1 MSGNDRKPDET
12 EKTAVATSPA
22 ADQPTPAAEVAVEEP
37 ANDEIVK
44 LRADLAAAQDLQ
56 LRALAELDNYR
67 KRAARELQDQQRYAQ
82 LPLMRDVLPAL
93 DNVQRAI
100 DAAEKSHDA
109 AALLAGIKLVA
120 QQLQDVLKRQHCTV
134 IPALHAPFDPNVHE
148 AILQQPSAEVPPNTV
163 LQEVRPGYRL
173 FDRVVRPS
181 QVIVSAGEENK
192 DEGWRMR
199 DER

>member
-1 MSGNDRKPDET
+1 MSRKEHKPEES
-12 EKTAVATSPA
+12 EKTAPAGSPA
-22 ADQPTPAAEVAVEEP
+22 AAEEMPAAESAAEAP
-37 ANDEIVK
+37 ANDEIAR

-67 KRAARELQDQQRYAQ
+67 KRAAREMQDQLRYAQ

-93 DNVQRAI
+93 DNVKRAI
-100 DAAEKSHDA
+100 DAAEKTHDTA
-109 AALLAGIKLVA
+109 PLLEGIKLVA
-120 QQLQDVLKRQHCTV
+120 QQLQDALKRHHC
-134 IPALHAPFDPNVHE
+134 IPIQALHAPFDPNVHE
-148 AILQQPSAEVPPNTV
+148 AVLQQPSAEFPANTV

-181 QVIVSAGEENK
+181 QVIVSTK
-192 DEGWRMR
+192 DEGSGTK